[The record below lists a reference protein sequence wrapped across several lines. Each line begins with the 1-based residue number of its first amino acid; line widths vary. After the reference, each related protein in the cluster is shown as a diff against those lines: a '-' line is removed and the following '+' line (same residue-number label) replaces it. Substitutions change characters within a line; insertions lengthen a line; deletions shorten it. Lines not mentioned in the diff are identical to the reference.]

1 MWDPVTQTYKGGTVP
16 SHHTSTI
23 SIDELLKINNGQ
35 LKIFGYGS
43 LCWSPGTDG
52 VLSLATI
59 DMDMDESSTNN
70 NNNDKSPNNNK
81 TDQQQRRRKVTTT
94 PGRAIGYQRCWSQRS
109 ADHRGTPQFNG
120 IVCTLLSDEEVYTIH
135 HQSSDE
141 QRDKNQIRNSSDV
154 NSGEKNDDDASM
166 QKQQQQQQQQQRKQ
180 QPSMT
185 EGLIYTVDVE
195 LVDDCLAELDF
206 REKGVSID

>member
-1 MWDPVTQTYKGGTVP
+1 M
-16 SHHTSTI
+16 
-23 SIDELLKINNGQ
+23 
-35 LKIFGYGS
+35 
-43 LCWSPGTDG
+43 
-52 VLSLATI
+52 LSLATI
-59 DMDMDESSTNN
+59 DIDMDESSTNN
-70 NNNDKSPNNNK
+70 NNKSPNNNK
-81 TDQQQRRRKVTTT
+81 TEQQRRRKVTTT

-135 HQSSDE
+135 HQGSDE
-141 QRDKNQIRNSSDV
+141 QRDKNQRGSSSDV
-154 NSGEKNDDDASM
+154 NSGENDDDAPI
-166 QKQQQQQQQQQRKQ
+166 QQQQQQQRKQ

-206 REKGVSID
+206 REKGVSIDYCIYCMPVIMHIHFV